1 MQVKQVKSSG
11 ASRLISSRLHWL
23 AGRAV
28 GCPGRTRQASG
39 PTAAQAPV
47 FLDDAIIGWSAIP
60 ELPSGY
66 RPNPV

>member
-1 MQVKQVKSSG
+1 MQVKQVKSGG

-28 GCPGRTRQASG
+28 GCPGRTRQASEA
-39 PTAAQAPV
+39 TAAQAPV
-47 FLDDAIIGWSAIP
+47 FLDNASIGWSAIP

-66 RPNPV
+66 RPNPA